1 MFGIAGIML
10 FQIGSNHQ
18 ESMLIIEKCFENF
31 EKEGVVVIEKK
42 NFWSPASCDK
52 RIVVA
57 YFSYPYPYLLSVA
70 EEREEI
76 LILL

>member
-1 MFGIAGIML
+1 MRNKKIVSIVAGVLMVGIAGILL

-42 NFWSPASCDK
+42 NFWSPASCVK
-52 RIVVA
+52 Q
-57 YFSYPYPYLLSVA
+57 
-70 EEREEI
+70 
-76 LILL
+76 